1 VNNVPTRKSYGIVK
15 SRKIEQRGNE
25 KVKKLSLFLSL
36 TFILFLFAACSQ
48 EKQEEK
54 PAMLE
59 VQLQTPD
66 HIELNKETTLSCIV
80 TYGGEKVNDADE
92 VKFEVWKHGSEKHE
106 MLTAKNDGD
115 GKYSVKKTFTEPGTY
130 SVISHVTARNM
141 HNMPKKDIVV
151 GTPSDQ
157 PQNHAEEHHGDEH
170 HHADVMIMLHEK
182 QFSVNK
188 EAHLTVHITH
198 DGQPLTKAKVHFEI
212 WKGNSKHKFIEA
224 SEKQAGQYEAT
235 TTFQEKGTYS
245 VKIHVETEQL
255 HEHQVEQITVQ

>member
-1 VNNVPTRKSYGIVK
+1 M
-15 SRKIEQRGNE
+15 
-25 KVKKLSLFLSL
+25 KKLSLFLSL
-36 TFILFLFAACSQ
+36 MLISFLFAACGQ
-48 EKQEEK
+48 QKQEEK
-54 PAMLE
+54 PAILE

-66 HIELNKETTLSCIV
+66 HVELNKETTLSCIV

-92 VKFEVWKHGSEKHE
+92 VKFEVWKHGSEQHE

-188 EAHLTVHITH
+188 EAHLVAHITH
-198 DGQPLTKAKVHFEI
+198 DGKPLTKAKVHFEV
-212 WKGNSKHKFIEA
+212 WQGSGKHEFIEA
-224 SEKQAGQYEAT
+224 SEKQAGQYEAVT
-235 TTFQEKGTYS
+235 SFQEKGTYS

-255 HEHQVEQITVQ
+255 HEHQVEQITVH